1 MAIIIEMPKLSDT
14 MTVGTLVNWLK
25 KEGQKVT
32 SGDKLAE
39 VETDKAT
46 MELDNFDEGVI
57 LKLYVE
63 AGQEIAVGAPICA
76 IGEPGEQ
83 APELP
88 SGKGSAKKEEK
99 KGDAPKK
106 EEKKAESDKKAEK
119 PKASKNGE
127 AKGEKEEKSE
137 TDDEEEADGPG
148 CVPDVKPE
156 EGAEAASK
164 KTVSDTT
171 DRAPGERIKVSPLAR
186 KIAGEKKVDLATVK
200 GTGPGGRIVAEDVE
214 KAAAAPKSAAKA
226 TAALPSL
233 TATVGET
240 TDVPVTKIRKVIAA
254 RLLESKT
261 TIPHFYLEIEL
272 DAAPLMELRAA
283 LNASLG
289 ELSPEQGGIKL
300 TVNDFILKASAQAL
314 VRKPLVNRSW
324 QGESIRNHGSV
335 HLAFGVAIEDGL
347 VTPVIRDAQ
356 TKGLRQIAIEA
367 KELIGKARAKKLT
380 PNEMNGSTFT
390 VTNLGMYGISNFY
403 GIINPPNAAILSVG
417 ATIKKP
423 VVDAKNNIVIGQR
436 MSIGLSCDHRVVDG
450 AVGAEFLVALKE
462 LLETPSLM
470 LV

>member
-57 LKLYVE
+57 LKHYVKE
-63 AGQEIAVGAPICA
+63 GQEIPVGAPICA
-76 IGEPGEQ
+76 IGEPGEK
-83 APELP
+83 APEIP
-88 SGKGSAKKEEK
+88 SGKGDSKKEAPKAE
-99 KGDAPKK
+99 PKK
-106 EEKKAESDKKAEK
+106 EEKAEAPKKAEK
-119 PKASKNGE
+119 A
-127 AKGEKEEKSE
+127 AE
-137 TDDEEEADGPG
+137 TPSDDTEEEISGPG
-148 CVPDVKPE
+148 CVPTVKSE
-156 EGAEAASK
+156 EGSETVGK
-164 KTVSDTT
+164 KVVADAT
-171 DRAPGERIKVSPLAR
+171 DRSPGERIKVSPLAR
-186 KIAGEKKVDLATVK
+186 KIAADKNVDLASVK

-214 KAAAAPKSAAKA
+214 KAAAAPKPAPKAASAVPTLSA
-226 TAALPSL
+226 PI
-233 TATVGET
+233 GET
-240 TDVPVTKIRKVIAA
+240 TDVPVTNIRKVIAA

-261 TIPHFYLEIEL
+261 TVPHFYLEIEI
-272 DAAPLMELRAA
+272 DAAPLLELRAA
-283 LNASLG
+283 LNSSLG
-289 ELSPEQGGIKL
+289 ELPPEQGGIKL

-324 QGESIRNHGSV
+324 LGDSIRNHGSV

-356 TKGLRQIAIEA
+356 TKGLRQIALEA
-367 KELIGKARAKKLT
+367 KALIGKARAKKLT
-380 PNEMNGSTFT
+380 PNEMSGSTFT
-390 VTNLGMYGISNFY
+390 VTNLGMFGISNFY

-423 VVDAKNNIVIGQR
+423 IVDAKNNIVVGQR
-436 MSIGLSCDHRVVDG
+436 MNIGLSCDHRVVDG

-462 LLETPSLM
+462 LLETPALM

>member
-57 LKLYVE
+57 LKLYVK
-63 AGQEIAVGAPICA
+63 AGDEIAVGAPICA
-76 IGEPGEQ
+76 IGEPGEK

-88 SGKGSAKKEEK
+88 AGKGGAKKEAPKAE
-99 KGDAPKK
+99 APKK
-106 EEKKAESDKKAEK
+106 EEKAEAPKKAEK
-119 PKASKNGE
+119 AKE
-127 AKGEKEEKSE
+127 APS
-137 TDDEEEADGPG
+137 DDTEEEVSGPG
-148 CVPDVKPE
+148 CVPEVKAE
-156 EGAEAASK
+156 EGSEATGK
-164 KTVSDTT
+164 KVVADAT

-186 KIAGEKKVDLATVK
+186 KIAAEKKVDLAGVK

-214 KAAAAPKSAAKA
+214 KAASAPKPAPKADAAA
-226 TAALPSL
+226 PSL
-233 TATVGET
+233 TAPVGQT
-240 TDVPVTKIRKVIAA
+240 TDVPVTNIRKVIAA

-261 TIPHFYLEIEL
+261 TVPHFYLEIEI
-272 DAAPLMELRAA
+272 DAAPLMDLRAA

-289 ELSPEQGGIKL
+289 ELPPEQGGIKL

-324 QGESIRNHGSV
+324 LGDSIRNHGSV
-335 HLAFGVAIEDGL
+335 HLAFGVAIDDGL

-356 TKGLRQIAIEA
+356 TKGLRQIALEA
-367 KELIGKARAKKLT
+367 KALIGKARAKKLT
-380 PNEMNGSTFT
+380 PNEMSGSTFT

-423 VVDAKNNIVIGQR
+423 IVDAKNNIVVGQR
-436 MSIGLSCDHRVVDG
+436 MNIGLSCDHRVVDG

-462 LLETPSLM
+462 LLETPALM